1 MDYFPLFL
9 NVRGRAVLVVG
20 GGSVAARKIG
30 LLRAAGARVTVGA
43 PALDA
48 ELATLVERGELRWQ
62 RGEFDRNWLPHQTL
76 VIAATDD
83 RAVNAKVA
91 RGADALNIPV
101 NVVDD
106 PELSRFIVPA
116 IVDRSPIV
124 IAISS
129 GGRAPVLARRVRA
142 QLESVLDE
150 SLGQLADLAE
160 RFRGRAKQLFH
171 SVSARRQFWERVFD
185 SAVPSLIKARRQDE
199 AERQVLALLNAAENP
214 QPATSAQSTAGHVS
228 LVGAG
233 PGDPG
238 LLTLN
243 ALRALQQADV
253 IVHDQL
259 VSPAVLALAR
269 RDADLIDVG
278 KKAGDHKTSQ
288 ERINALLVELA
299 QQGKRVVR
307 LKGGD
312 PFIFGRGGE
321 ELEQLRAHAVSF
333 DVVPGITA
341 ALACGAYAGIPLTHR
356 EHAQSVRFVTA
367 HCQQSQDSL
376 DWPSLARDRQTVV
389 FYMGVAQ
396 LATIRSQL
404 LQHGRD
410 GTTPF
415 ALIENGSRP
424 EQRVV
429 TGQLAELPE
438 KAAAF
443 AVKSPALLVV
453 GEVAALADS
462 LHWFGQLQRSAP
474 AQAA

>member
-9 NVRGRAVLVVG
+9 NIRDRAVLVVG
-20 GGSVAARKIG
+20 GGSVAARKIA

-48 ELATLVERGELRWQ
+48 ELAALVERGELRWQ

-160 RFRGRAKQLFH
+160 RFRGQVKQLFR
-171 SVSARRQFWERVFD
+171 SVSARRQFWEQVFD
-185 SAVPSLIKARRQDE
+185 SAVPALIKARRQDE
-199 AERQVLALLNAAENP
+199 AEQLLSALLDSSQQ
-214 QPATSAQSTAGHVS
+214 QPDTSAVHTGHVS

-321 ELEQLRAHAVSF
+321 ELEQLRAHQVSF

-356 EHAQSVRFVTA
+356 EHAQSVRFITA
-367 HCQQSQDSL
+367 HCQQSQDAL
-376 DWPSLARDRQTVV
+376 DWPSLARDRQTLV

-396 LATIRSQL
+396 LTTIRDQL

-410 GTTPF
+410 GNTPF

-424 EQRVV
+424 EQRVI

-438 KAAAF
+438 KAAAY
-443 AVKSPALLVV
+443 AVRSPALLVV

-462 LHWFGQLQRSAP
+462 LHWFGQLQRSLP